1 MILGA
6 EIALHLISALRCKN
20 KIKFKTIKK
29 EMREGWPVDELGE
42 GGLNHYSLLMFR
54 GKGKTNKTHTSHYLL
69 FPKNLATTHFT
80 LA

>member
-1 MILGA
+1 
-6 EIALHLISALRCKN
+6 
-20 KIKFKTIKK
+20 
-29 EMREGWPVDELGE
+29 MREGWPVDELGE